1 VKKYV
6 AYSADWKKKIE
17 MEELNSI
24 EETIF
29 EASTRAAEWAL
40 NSGKEIGLLIRL
52 EDKDLPGH
60 VFISLAYKVLSNA
73 GYYNLAEVQREMV
86 KQDFGIDIGED
97 KPLSKL
103 MLKLRKAS
111 LKKSFCIAKI
121 TEVQID
127 GRSSKVPIV
136 CINLG
141 LYEEQQEAKNK
152 CQELNKSEK
161 EKVFVVKKI
170 TYNLNDSLDF
180 GAS

>member
-17 MEELNSI
+17 IEELESL

-29 EASTRAAEWAL
+29 EASTRAVEWAL
-40 NSGKEIGLLIRL
+40 NSNKEIGLLIRL
-52 EDKDLPGH
+52 EDKDIPGH
-60 VFISLAYKVLSNA
+60 TFISLSYKVLSNA
-73 GYYNLAEVQREMV
+73 GHYKLAEVQRELV

-97 KPLSKL
+97 TPLSKL
-103 MLKLRKAS
+103 MVKLKKAS

-121 TEVQID
+121 TEIQID
-127 GRSSKVPIV
+127 GRTSKVPIV

-141 LYEEQQEAKNK
+141 LYDDQEEAKQK

-161 EKVFVVKKI
+161 NKIFVVKKMMH
-170 TYNLNDSLDF
+170 NLEDSLDF
-180 GAS
+180 D

>member
-1 VKKYV
+1 VKKYT

-17 MEELNSI
+17 IEELSSI

-29 EASTRAAEWAL
+29 EASTRAVEWAL
-40 NSGKEIGLLIRL
+40 DSGKEIGLLIRL
-52 EDKDLPGH
+52 EDRDIPGH

-73 GYYNLAEVQREMV
+73 GYFNLAEIQRDLV
-86 KQDFGIDIGED
+86 KEDFGIDIGED

-103 MLKLRKAS
+103 MVKLRKAS

-127 GRSSKVPIV
+127 GRNSKVPIV

-141 LYEEQQEAKNK
+141 LYEDQQEAKNK
-152 CQELNKSEK
+152 CQELNKAEK
-161 EKVFVVKKI
+161 EKIFVVKKI
-170 TYNLNDSLDF
+170 TYNLHDSLDF
-180 GAS
+180 GAG

>member
-17 MEELNSI
+17 IEELESL

-29 EASTRAAEWAL
+29 EASTRAVEWAL
-40 NSGKEIGLLIRL
+40 NSNKEIGLLIRL
-52 EDKDLPGH
+52 EDKDIPGH
-60 VFISLAYKVLSNA
+60 TFISLSYKVLSNA
-73 GYYNLAEVQREMV
+73 GHYKLAEVQRELV

-97 KPLSKL
+97 TPLSKL
-103 MLKLRKAS
+103 MVKLKKAS

-121 TEVQID
+121 TEIQID
-127 GRSSKVPIV
+127 GRTSKVPIV

-141 LYEEQQEAKNK
+141 LYDDQEEAKQK

-161 EKVFVVKKI
+161 NKIFVVKKM
-170 TYNLNDSLDF
+170 THNLEDSLDF
-180 GAS
+180 D

>member
-17 MEELNSI
+17 IEELNSI

-29 EASTRAAEWAL
+29 EASTRAVEWAL
-40 NSGKEIGLLIRL
+40 NSHKEIGLLIRL

-60 VFISLAYKVLSNA
+60 TFISLAYKVLSNA
-73 GYYNLAEVQREMV
+73 GYYNLAEIQREIV
-86 KQDFGIDIGED
+86 KQDFGIDIGEN
-97 KPLSKL
+97 KPLTKL
-103 MLKLRKAS
+103 MIKLRKAS
-111 LKKSFCIAKI
+111 LRKSFCIAKI

-127 GRSSKVPIV
+127 NRVSKVPIV

-141 LYEEQQEAKNK
+141 LYDDQQEAKNK

-161 EKVFVVKKI
+161 EKIFIVKKI
-170 TYNLNDSLDF
+170 THNIDDPLDF
-180 GAS
+180 K

>member
-1 VKKYV
+1 MKKYV

-17 MEELNSI
+17 IEELDSI

-40 NSGKEIGLLIRL
+40 DSGKEIGLLIRL

-60 VFISLAYKVLSNA
+60 IFISLTYKVLSNA
-73 GYYNLAEVQREMV
+73 GYYSLAEVQREMV
-86 KQDFGIDIGED
+86 KQDFGIDIGEN

-111 LKKSFCIAKI
+111 LKKSFCIAKM
-121 TEVQID
+121 TEIQID
-127 GRSSKVPIV
+127 GRNSKVPIV

-141 LYEEQQEAKNK
+141 LYEDQKDAKNK

-161 EKVFVVKKI
+161 EKIFVVKKI
-170 TYNLNDSLDF
+170 SYNLQDSLDF
-180 GAS
+180 GAG